1 MDQEFATKENVDT
14 LWDVIIDTIT
24 IPPNKLV
31 QSRHFF
37 NEQLQHFYKSSNT
50 STSLFQLNTQFISAF
65 IQSYQQLPPA
75 YTSESI
81 QLERQTAFDKDLTAR
96 KSELNRYMAPPP
108 PTATPKFTDPVD
120 KPITGM
126 AELVERARAE
136 RNYEVV
142 QPPPSSSSQPSTRHP
157 SSSTQ
162 LSSTQLSLTQ
172 LPSTHLPSP
181 QPPIKYIKIGGEIS
195 NVNKE
200 VVELPYPKK
209 TLSWSSDINNELTTA
224 SLFSK
229 LKSKP
234 ISIEEPDIETKIMHL
249 NNKIDE
255 LVNMNTKI
263 LLLLQQQQKDR

>member
-1 MDQEFATKENVDT
+1 MDPEFATKENVDT
-14 LWDVIIDTIT
+14 LWDVIIDSIT
-24 IPPNKLV
+24 IPPNKLL

-50 STSLFQLNTQFISAF
+50 ATSLFQLNTQFISSF

-81 QLERQTAFDKDLTAR
+81 QLERQSAFDKDLTAR

-120 KPITGM
+120 KPLSGM

-142 QPPPSSSSQPSTRHP
+142 HQQQQQPQQPQQPNPPAP
-157 SSSTQ
+157 
-162 LSSTQLSLTQ
+162 
-172 LPSTHLPSP
+172 
-181 QPPIKYIKIGGEIS
+181 PPIKYIKIGGEIN

-200 VVELPYPKK
+200 VVELPHPKK
-209 TLSWSSDINNELTTA
+209 TLSWSSDLNNELTTT

-234 ISIEEPDIETKIMHL
+234 VLTEEPDIETKILHL

-263 LLLLQQQQKDR
+263 LLLLQQQHQKDM